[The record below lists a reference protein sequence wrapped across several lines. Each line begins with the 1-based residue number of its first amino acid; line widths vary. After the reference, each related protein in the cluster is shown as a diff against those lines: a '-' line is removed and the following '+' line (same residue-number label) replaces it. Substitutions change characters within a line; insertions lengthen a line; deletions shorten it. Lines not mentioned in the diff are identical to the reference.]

1 MSLNKLFIVFGIIL
15 VIFAGVVFYQFRS
28 NSNTRTGGAAQSTN
42 KNATARINNKT
53 FKLEIA
59 DTPAA
64 QQKGLS
70 GRDSLAQ
77 DQGMLFVFDK
87 ADYYSF
93 WMKNMKFPI
102 DIIFIRGDKI
112 VSISKNAVAPKSA
125 DASLPIYKPEAP
137 VDKVLEINSGLS
149 DKHNIK
155 KGDKVEIKL

>member
-1 MSLNKLFIVFGIIL
+1 MSLNKLFIIFGIIL

-28 NSNTRTGGAAQSTN
+28 NTRTGGAEQSAN
-42 KNATARINNKT
+42 KNATAKINNKT
-53 FKLEIA
+53 FKLDLA
-59 DTPAA
+59 DTPEA

-87 ADYYSF
+87 ADYHSF

-112 VSISKNAVAPKSA
+112 VSISKNAAVPKSA
-125 DASLPIYKPEAP
+125 DAPLPIYKPEAP
-137 VDKVLEINSGLS
+137 IDKVLEINANLS
-149 DKHNIK
+149 DRHNIK

>member
-1 MSLNKLFIVFGIIL
+1 
-15 VIFAGVVFYQFRS
+15 
-28 NSNTRTGGAAQSTN
+28 
-42 KNATARINNKT
+42 
-53 FKLEIA
+53 
-59 DTPAA
+59 
-64 QQKGLS
+64 
-70 GRDSLAQ
+70 
-77 DQGMLFVFDK
+77 MLFVFDK